1 LAELGIPGF
10 EGGNWTGPFERAV
23 EPRND
28 APRYA
33 NPVAVLIGPKIG
45 SSAESFVLMMKHG
58 AGATLFGDVT
68 KGSSG
73 RPLPHQLGNGVTV
86 YLSSWEDQLPD
97 GTILE
102 GRGVRPDV
110 VIKATPFDLE
120 KSDPVLDKAL
130 KFLRH
135 RGHDVLVL
143 HIADPAELELGSGE
157 ETRFRDPETG
167 LAVTLAPSEWA
178 GAYKETVD
186 GVIRAWGAA
195 CRGAGIHYA
204 LVTTALPFGAAL
216 GRALE
221 AR

>member
-1 LAELGIPGF
+1 MVVFLSDLLLDRTLAL
-10 EGGNWTGPFERAV
+10 
-23 EPRND
+23 
-28 APRYA
+28 
-33 NPVAVLIGPKIG
+33 
-45 SSAESFVLMMKHG
+45 
-58 AGATLFGDVT
+58 
-68 KGSSG
+68 
-73 RPLPHQLGNGVTV
+73 
-86 YLSSWEDQLPD
+86 
-97 GTILE
+97 
-102 GRGVRPDV
+102 
-110 VIKATPFDLE
+110 
-120 KSDPVLDKAL
+120 KAL

-195 CRGAGIHYA
+195 CRGSGIHYA
-204 LVTTALPFGAAL
+204 LVTTDLPFGAAL